1 LRIRVKNKAALIKF
15 LFMFVEDNINIASQE
30 KSYESGR
37 STPHCR
43 SPSTKL
49 EGETLGLE
57 SGVKK
62 HQIA

>member
-1 LRIRVKNKAALIKF
+1 
-15 LFMFVEDNINIASQE
+15 MFVEDNINIASQE